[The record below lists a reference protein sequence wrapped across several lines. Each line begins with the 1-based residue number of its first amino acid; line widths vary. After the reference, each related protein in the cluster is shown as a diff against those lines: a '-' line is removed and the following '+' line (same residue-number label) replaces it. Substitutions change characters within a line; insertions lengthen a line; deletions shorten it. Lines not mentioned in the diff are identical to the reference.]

1 MGYQTGLSGLQAAS
15 NDLDV
20 IGNNI
25 ANSNTVGFKEGRA
38 EFADLYAN
46 SIYGVSNNQIGIGV
60 TMATVQQD
68 FSSGSLTA
76 TSQPLDMAIDGNGFF
91 QILNHGSLA
100 YSRDGEFHTSNTN
113 VIVNAENQP
122 LMGYLADANG
132 VIDTSKTVPLSLGGV
147 ANVPPQPTANAQV
160 SFNLSPTD
168 TAPTVT
174 PFDPTKPLSYNT
186 TTGVTVYDSQGQE
199 HTANIYLVKD
209 AAAGQWDAYIGMSDA
224 ATPVGTGAGS
234 SFTMLGTVNFN
245 SSGTLTGASSFSF
258 NMLPSDGSVSPQ
270 VINVD
275 LGGTT
280 QYGTQYGTPDTPTN
294 ATADGCAAGTLKQFS
309 VGADGKISGIYS
321 NGVVQTV
328 AQVALASFKNPNGLV
343 DLGNNL
349 YEQTQDSG
357 QAQIDAPGTTDHG
370 TLLGSTLE
378 QSNVELTTQL
388 VDLITAQR
396 NYQANAQ
403 TIKTQQTVD
412 QAIINI

>member
-15 NDLDV
+15 NDLNV

-46 SIYGVSNNQIGIGV
+46 SIYGASDNQIGIGV
-60 TMATVQQD
+60 TMTTVQQD
-68 FSSGSLTA
+68 FSNGSLTA
-76 TSQPLDMAIDGNGFF
+76 TTQPLDMAIDGNGFF
-91 QILNHGSLA
+91 QISNNGSLA
-100 YSRDGEFHTSNTN
+100 YSRDGEFHKSDTN
-113 VIVNAENQP
+113 IIVNAQNQP
-122 LMGYLADANG
+122 LMGYLANANG

-147 ANVPPQPTANAQV
+147 ANVPPLPTANAQV
-160 SFNLSPTD
+160 SFNVSPTD
-168 TAPTVT
+168 TTPTVT
-174 PFDPTKPLSYNT
+174 PFDPTNPLTYNT
-186 TTGVTVYDSQGQE
+186 TTGVTVYDSQGQS
-199 HTANIYLVKD
+199 HTANIYLVKG
-209 AAAGQWDAYIGMSDA
+209 AAAGQWDAYVSMADA

-234 SFTMLGTVNFN
+234 SFTSLGTVNFN

-258 NMLPSDGSVSPQ
+258 NMLPSNGSTSPQ
-270 VINVD
+270 VINVN
-275 LGGTT
+275 LAGTT
-280 QYGTQYGTPDTPTN
+280 QYGTQYGKQDTATN
-294 ATADGCAAGTLKQFS
+294 ATADGYTAGTLKQFS
-309 VGADGKISGIYS
+309 VGADGKISGSYT

-349 YEQTQDSG
+349 YEQTQASG

-378 QSNVELTTQL
+378 QSNVDLTTQL